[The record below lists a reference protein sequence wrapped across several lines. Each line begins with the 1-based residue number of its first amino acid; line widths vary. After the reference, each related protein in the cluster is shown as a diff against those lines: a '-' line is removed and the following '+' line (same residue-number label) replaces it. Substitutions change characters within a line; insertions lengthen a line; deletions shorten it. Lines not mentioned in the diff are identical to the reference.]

1 MAFRIYVT
9 PCEVIGLGE
18 SQEFFSVSAIWLIIS
33 DNENGMGTWVG
44 PSGPATSQGKHM
56 LGT

>member
-1 MAFRIYVT
+1 MAFGIYVT

-18 SQEFFSVSAIWLIIS
+18 SQEFFSLSSIWLIS
-33 DNENGMGTWVG
+33 DNENGTWTWVG
-44 PSGPATSQGKHM
+44 PSGPPTSQGKHM